1 MDAGPPTE
9 ESSSGPTTSKI
20 VFVMWGLGS
29 LTVLILVAFV
39 FSLYATVAA
48 RATVAKAEADVRHLS
63 SAIDIYKAH
72 MGVPPARLADL
83 MSPSTNTSAIRTTS
97 GEFSHRG
104 GIIAATRSES
114 RHRLGRLRLRS
125 PFPVR
130 SRGGSGGSC
139 SSPRKH
145 DVLPNLGIQ
154 PTAFGRG

>member
-1 MDAGPPTE
+1 MLAGKRPGRT
-9 ESSSGPTTSKI
+9 
-20 VFVMWGLGS
+20 W
-29 LTVLILVAFV
+29 
-39 FSLYATVAA
+39 AA
-48 RATVAKAEADVRHLS
+48 SRGHQGA
-63 SAIDIYKAH
+63 
-72 MGVPPARLADL
+72 
-83 MSPSTNTSAIRTTS
+83 SPSTNTSAIRTTS

-145 DVLPNLGIQ
+145 NVLPNLGIQ
-154 PTAFGRG
+154 PTTFAIACDLAAQFLALAEKQGATVLRVTGHRLMGTSLLVTGVL